1 VRPNREPIIS
11 KPPIAAS
18 DAIPSPLRIVLMTAL
33 AITAFAANSII
44 CRAALGP
51 GLIDPATFTTVRLV
65 SAAAVLAL
73 VVFARRRKLPH
84 LSFGDWRAAMALF
97 AYAVFFSF
105 GYVLLSTGTGALIL
119 FGSVQLTMFAW
130 AFYEGERFSALAWG
144 GLALAAGGLVWLVL
158 PGLEAPDPLGALFHT
173 VSGAAWGVF
182 SLLIRGAKHP
192 VESNAAN
199 FAICVP
205 LGVIVSLMFWGRMDA
220 TAQGLALAVLSGGLA
235 SGCGYVIW
243 YWVLKHLPAARA
255 SAAQLSAP
263 AVAALGGVMLLGED
277 LTLRLIVASAAML
290 GGVGIVLAQKARRT
304 E

>member
-1 VRPNREPIIS
+1 
-11 KPPIAAS
+11 
-18 DAIPSPLRIVLMTAL
+18 MTAL
-33 AITAFAANSII
+33 AIMAFASNSLI

-51 GLIDPATFTTVRLV
+51 GLIDPATFTTVRLL
-65 SAAAVLAL
+65 SAAAVLA
-73 VVFARRRKLPH
+73 VVVVIRRGHLPQ
-84 LSFGDWRAAMALF
+84 LSFGDWRAAGALF

-105 GYVLLSTGTGALIL
+105 GYVLLTTGTGALIL

-130 AFYEGERFSALAWG
+130 AFYEGERFSAPAWG

-173 VSGAAWGVF
+173 LSGAAWGVF
-182 SLLIRGAKHP
+182 SLLIRRAKHP

-199 FAICVP
+199 FLICVP
-205 LGVIVSLMFWGRMDA
+205 LTLLVSALFWADLNAGA
-220 TAQGLALAVLSGGLA
+220 PGLALAVLSGGLA

-243 YWVLKHLPAARA
+243 YWVLRYLPAARA
-255 SAAQLSAP
+255 SATQLSAP
-263 AVAALGGVMLLGED
+263 AIAALGGVVLLGED

-290 GGVGIVLAQKARRT
+290 GGVAVVLAQKARSAPPA

>member
-1 VRPNREPIIS
+1 M
-11 KPPIAAS
+11 
-18 DAIPSPLRIVLMTAL
+18 PSPLRIVMMTAL
-33 AITAFAANSII
+33 AITAFAANSLI

-51 GLIDPATFTTVRLV
+51 GLIDPATFTTVRLI
-65 SAAAVLAL
+65 SAVAVLAV
-73 VVFARRRKLPH
+73 VVFARRRHLPQ
-84 LSFGDWRAAMALF
+84 LSFGDWRAAGALF

-105 GYVLLSTGTGALIL
+105 GYVLLTTGTGALIL

-130 AFYEGERFSALAWG
+130 AFYEGERFTAFAWG

-173 VSGAAWGVF
+173 ISGAAWGVF

-199 FAICVP
+199 FLICVP
-205 LGVIVSLMFWGRMDA
+205 LTLVVSALFWADLDA
-220 TAQGLALAVLSGGLA
+220 TAPGLALAVLSGGLA

-243 YWVLKHLPAARA
+243 YWVLRYLPAARA
-255 SAAQLSAP
+255 SATQLSAP
-263 AVAALGGVMLLGED
+263 AIAALGGVVLLGED

-290 GGVGIVLAQKARRT
+290 GGVAVVLAQRGFRT
-304 E
+304 SA